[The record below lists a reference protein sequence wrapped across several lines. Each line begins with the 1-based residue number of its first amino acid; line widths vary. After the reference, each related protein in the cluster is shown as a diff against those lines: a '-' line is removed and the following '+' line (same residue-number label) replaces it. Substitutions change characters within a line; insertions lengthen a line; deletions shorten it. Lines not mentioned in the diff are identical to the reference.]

1 MIVQL
6 AGISFFC
13 FKRRK
18 EKKKSRGVRLRQW
31 LVEPLPGQ
39 LLRMAPMP
47 SC

>member
-18 EKKKSRGVRLRQW
+18 EKKKIQRGEAQAVAGGAIAW
-31 LVEPLPGQ
+31 TT
-39 LLRMAPMP
+39 A
-47 SC
+47 